1 MPRVEPFRAL
11 RYAPAIAPRLAEV
24 IAPPYDVITPE
35 QRGRLAAHPD
45 NIVHVDLPVAAGGGD
60 RYAAAASILAGW
72 VKDGILIRDPE
83 PSYYLCEQ
91 TFRIES
97 GASGRRLGLFARL
110 GLEPY
115 DSGVVVPHERTHEGP
130 RVDRLHLLEAT
141 HTHVSP
147 LLLLHSDPGGE
158 VARLLARLAGSPP
171 AAAAQTDE
179 GIGCRLWRLSDPATV
194 ERIRGLLRDAWLL
207 IADGH
212 HRYESAL
219 EYDRLRGGRTPG
231 SVLACLCSLEDPGVR
246 VLPIHRRIRGLARF
260 DGARIRAGLSAWFDL
275 DAVARTSDLPALVA
289 SRASRP
295 GTFGLMFG
303 DDPGAW
309 VASWREGAGLE
320 RPTLAA
326 LAPELRRLDVIL
338 LHRLVLEETIG
349 LSLEAQSRQDHLEY
363 VKDGAELMRGAGE
376 AQLSVLMNPMPMEQV
391 MTVARAG
398 LRLPQKSTFFDPKV
412 PSGLVLDP
420 IEQGP

>member
-11 RYAPAIAPRLAEV
+11 RYAPAFATCLAEV

-35 QRGRLAAHPD
+35 QRARLAAHPD

-72 VKDGILIRDPE
+72 VRDGILIRDPE

-91 TFRIES
+91 TFRAEP
-97 GASGRRLGLFARL
+97 GALGRRLGLFARL
-110 GLEPY
+110 GLEPL

-130 RVDRLHLLEAT
+130 RVDRRHLLEAT
-141 HTHVSP
+141 RTHVSP
-147 LLLLHSDPGGE
+147 LLLLHSDPDGE
-158 VARLLARLAGSPP
+158 VARLLARLTGVPP
-171 AAAAQTDE
+171 AAAAPMGDGT
-179 GIGCRLWRLSDPATV
+179 GCRLWRLSESAVV
-194 ERIRGLLRDAWLL
+194 ERIHGLLRDAWLL

-219 EYDRLRGGRTPG
+219 EYDRLRGGRVPG

-246 VLPIHRRIRGLARF
+246 VLPIHRRIRGLTTFDAARV
-260 DGARIRAGLSAWFDL
+260 RAGLTGWFTL
-275 DAVARTSDLPALVA
+275 DAVARASDLPALVA

-295 GTFGLMFG
+295 GTFGLIFG
-303 DDPGAW
+303 GEAGGW

-338 LHRLVLEETIG
+338 LHRLILEETLG

-363 VKDGAELMRGAGE
+363 VKDGAELLHGARE

-420 IEQGP
+420 ID